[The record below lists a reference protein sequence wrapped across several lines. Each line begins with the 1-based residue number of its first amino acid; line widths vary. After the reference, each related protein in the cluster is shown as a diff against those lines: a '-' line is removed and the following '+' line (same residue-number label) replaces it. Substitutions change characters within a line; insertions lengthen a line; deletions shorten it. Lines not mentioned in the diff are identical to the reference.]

1 MPMFEYTC
9 RACAH
14 RFEMLVLKTITPAC
28 PKCAS
33 QDLERMISLPALKTE
48 EGTQKA
54 IKQSHGIR
62 MKGRKDELVAQR
74 EYELKH
80 DD

>member
-9 RACAH
+9 RGCAH
-14 RFEMLVLKTITPAC
+14 EFEMLVLPTITPAC

-33 QDLERMISLPALKTE
+33 QDLERLISLPALKTD
-48 EGTQKA
+48 EGTQRA
-54 IKQSHGIR
+54 IKQSQARR
-62 MKGRKDELVAQR
+62 MKGRKDEIVAQR

>member
-9 RACAH
+9 RGCAH
-14 RFEMLVLKTITPAC
+14 QFEMLVLRTITPAC
-28 PKCAS
+28 PQCAS

-48 EGTQKA
+48 EGTQRA
-54 IKQSHGIR
+54 IKQSQSRR
-62 MKGRKDELVAQR
+62 MRGRTEEIVAQR

-80 DD
+80 DE

>member
-14 RFEMLVLKTITPAC
+14 QFEMLVLKTITPAC

-33 QDLERMISLPALKTE
+33 QDLERQVSLPALKTE

-54 IKQSHGIR
+54 IRQSHAIR
-62 MKGRKDELVAQR
+62 MKGRKDEMVAQR

>member
-1 MPMFEYTC
+1 MPIFEYSC
-9 RACAH
+9 RGCAH
-14 RFEMLVLKTITPAC
+14 QFEMLVLKTTTPAC

-48 EGTQKA
+48 EGTQRA
-54 IKQSHGIR
+54 IKQSQARR
-62 MKGRKDELVAQR
+62 MKGRTEEIVAQR

>member
-1 MPMFEYTC
+1 MPIFEYTC
-9 RACAH
+9 RGCAH
-14 RFEMLVLKTITPAC
+14 QFEMLVLPTITPAC
-28 PKCAS
+28 PTCAS

-48 EGTQKA
+48 DSTQRA
-54 IKQSHGIR
+54 IKQSHGRR
-62 MKGRKDELVAQR
+62 MKGRQDELVAQR